1 MYIHICI
8 INWIFTSATLL
19 QSYLQPTEST
29 KHIYIYYILI
39 YQLSIYRN
47 VEPNIVRAFKTT
59 SQNMHRRTALLR
71 DVLNDHT
78 LWLIA
83 YMLLLLLLHGARS
96 LFPSLL
102 KRHKKLVGAKLVFG
116 IAQIAA
122 AIRII
127 TKLAPLF

>member
-1 MYIHICI
+1 MLHYYRV
-8 INWIFTSATLL
+8 TYSL
-19 QSYLQPTEST
+19 QKAQNTY
-29 KHIYIYYILI
+29 IYIYILYIDI
-39 YQLSIYRN
+39 SMNQLSIYRN

-102 KRHKKLVGAKLVFG
+102 KRHKKLVGAKLVSG

>member
-1 MYIHICI
+1 
-8 INWIFTSATLL
+8 
-19 QSYLQPTEST
+19 
-29 KHIYIYYILI
+29 
-39 YQLSIYRN
+39 
-47 VEPNIVRAFKTT
+47 
-59 SQNMHRRTALLR
+59 MHRRTALLR

-83 YMLLLLLLHGARS
+83 YMLLLLLHGARS
-96 LFPSLL
+96 LFPSLW

>member
-1 MYIHICI
+1 MLHYYRV
-8 INWIFTSATLL
+8 TYSL
-19 QSYLQPTEST
+19 QKAQNTY
-29 KHIYIYYILI
+29 IYIYYILI

>member
-1 MYIHICI
+1 MHHKLDFHKCYITTELPTAYGKHK
-8 INWIFTSATLL
+8 TL
-19 QSYLQPTEST
+19 
-29 KHIYIYYILI
+29 IYYILI

-83 YMLLLLLLHGARS
+83 YMLLLLLHGARS
-96 LFPSLL
+96 LFPGLL